1 MPAQTEAV
9 DLDNANEPGA
19 EPAAAQQQRPRRREE
34 ELSPYARRLRLYG
47 LLFVAP
53 WIIGFVLFTLWPAL
67 TSLYYSFTDYNPVKA
82 RHNFIGLAN
91 WRRLFTDPEIGQ
103 ALGTSMRF
111 LI

>member
-67 TSLYYSFTDYNPVKA
+67 TSILWCWPGPA
-82 RHNFIGLAN
+82 AAIGCPAGRPLSCQS
-91 WRRLFTDPEIGQ
+91 GHS
-103 ALGTSMRF
+103 G
-111 LI
+111 